1 MRNFAHPNYDKAMI
15 DIIINQTLST
25 LKSGGTI
32 LYPTDTIWGI
42 GCDAT
47 NAQAIEKIYS
57 IKQRDINKS
66 MLILC
71 SSLGQVKEYVDSIPD
86 IVPSLLSE
94 NKHPT
99 TIIYPKAYNLP
110 NALTAADGSIGI
122 RIPDMDFCIKLLQQ
136 FGKPIVSTSAN
147 FSGTPSPNC
156 YSDIPQT
163 LIDMVDYA
171 VPNLPIFESKNSSS
185 KILKIENNG
194 NIITIR

>member
-1 MRNFAHPNYDKAMI
+1 MI

-25 LKSGGTI
+25 LRRGGTI

-47 NAQAIEKIYS
+47 NTQAIEKIYS

-71 SSLGQVKEYVDSIPD
+71 SSLDQVKEYTNNIQD
-86 IVPSLLSE
+86 IVPTLLNESQ
-94 NKHPT
+94 HPT
-99 TIIYPKAYNLP
+99 TIIYPNACNLP
-110 NALTAADGSIGI
+110 NTLTAADGSIGI
-122 RIPDMDFCIKLLQQ
+122 RIPDMDFCKELLIR

-147 FSGTPSPNC
+147 FSGMPSPNC
-156 YSDIPQT
+156 YNDIPQQ

-171 VPNLPIFESKNSSS
+171 VPNLPIFESKNGSS
-185 KILKIENNG
+185 KILKIDDNG